1 MNSMIGMIR
10 EIFENLLVIMAVL
23 VPVVLIIFTVVWLF
37 PPAAVSDTES
47 RFRAACDA
55 TNGKTVWNGKHWECW
70 K

>member
-10 EIFENLLVIMAVL
+10 EIFENLLAIVLVL
-23 VPVVLIIFTVVWLF
+23 VPVVLIIFTVIWMF
-37 PPAAVSDTES
+37 PAVTGSDTAS

-55 TNGKTVWNGKHWECW
+55 ANGKTVWNGKYWECW